1 MLQINGI
8 FNVTNYCFAALE
20 PDMEALDLEP
30 TSLEQLLNMRAQ
42 AEKLAA
48 QDRLFQRKDPNW
60 VDWPTV
66 QAGRIKCLQEWRAS
80 AGKPFAQRLKLLRE
94 LLIML
99 FFSVQPPDRGVRRS
113 QHTHLCYTL
122 ASSVCLAGAQSALF
136 GGCGTA
142 RASSPMAMAMILTSP
157 RCGSKTRSSSAPWQP
172 RSPLSPSHDSHPLC
186 AQWANGYIGVAGLH
200 CTVSEG
206 LPPHARSRHT
216 SR

>member
-1 MLQINGI
+1 MAQPPQINGI

-113 QHTHLCYTL
+113 QHTHTCVIRPYPGLIC
-122 ASSVCLAGAQSALF
+122 LF
-136 GGCGTA
+136 GGRTVGIV
-142 RASSPMAMAMILTSP
+142 RRLRYGQSIKPNGDGYDLDL
-157 RCGSKTRSSSAPWQP
+157 SKMRFKNSKF
-172 RSPLSPSHDSHPLC
+172 
-186 AQWANGYIGVAGLH
+186 
-200 CTVSEG
+200 
-206 LPPHARSRHT
+206 
-216 SR
+216 

>member
-1 MLQINGI
+1 MLSDGPTPSQINGI
-8 FNVTNYCFAALE
+8 FNVTNYCFSALE

-80 AGKPFAQRLKLLRE
+80 AGKPFAQRQKLLRE

-99 FFSVQPPDRGVRRS
+99 FFSVQPPDRGAPRRS
-113 QHTHLCYTL
+113 LSLSL
-122 ASSVCLAGAQSALF
+122 ALGRLSSVCGVAGRAQSA
-136 GGCGTA
+136 
-142 RASSPMAMAMILTSP
+142 
-157 RCGSKTRSSSAPWQP
+157 
-172 RSPLSPSHDSHPLC
+172 
-186 AQWANGYIGVAGLH
+186 
-200 CTVSEG
+200 
-206 LPPHARSRHT
+206 
-216 SR
+216 